1 MFHNDAVR
9 RKATMVKPVLAL
21 FLMAVVLLRPS
32 YGEGNSMQS
41 WKKYFF
47 DGQEFREGATSSRPS
62 VYERDG
68 YFPLIQTGNET
79 LREDKLPPGTGGV
92 VVFCYIQS
100 AGGKLQDHGGY
111 IPFVGA
117 AVEIRNGDRIMALR
131 TDAEGYFVIVLPA
144 GEYELRLQG
153 VRRKVRVE
161 TGKTAFVT
169 VRTGKRMVD

>member
-1 MFHNDAVR
+1 M
-9 RKATMVKPVLAL
+9 MVKQTLAL

-32 YGEGNSMQS
+32 YGEGSSMQS

-47 DGQEFREGATSSRPS
+47 DGQEFREGALSSGPS
-62 VYERDG
+62 VYQRDG
-68 YFPLIQTGNET
+68 YLPMIQTGNDA

-92 VVFCYIQS
+92 VVFCYRQS
-100 AGGKLQDHGGY
+100 AGGKLQNHGGY
-111 IPFVGA
+111 IPLTGA
-117 AVEIRNGDRIMALR
+117 AVEISNGDRIMALR
-131 TDAEGYFVIVLPA
+131 TDADGYFVIALPA

-153 VRRKVRVE
+153 VRRKLRVE